1 MAKNKLLIDRQAFC
15 NWYFDYDIC
24 KEFFK
29 RHRILESLEIN
40 GMFKVTLEEILEDVG
55 YLPEDVVAEGQNPI
69 LNDNGEVDMYAY
81 DIITFDKTKN

>member
-15 NWYFDYDIC
+15 DWYFDYDIC
-24 KEFFK
+24 KGFFE
-29 RHRILESLEIN
+29 RHDILESLENN
-40 GMFKVTLEEILEDVG
+40 GVFKVTLEDILKNVG